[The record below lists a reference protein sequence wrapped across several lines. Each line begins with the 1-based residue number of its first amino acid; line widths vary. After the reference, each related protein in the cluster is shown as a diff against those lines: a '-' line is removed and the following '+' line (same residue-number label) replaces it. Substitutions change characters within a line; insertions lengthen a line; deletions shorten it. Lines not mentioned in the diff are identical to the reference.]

1 MCHEETAMSETETTE
16 THAFQAEVNQV
27 LSLVINS
34 LYSNKEIFVRELV
47 SNASDAIDKLKYQAL
62 TDKELVQG
70 DGPLEIRL
78 IPDEAAG
85 TLLIEDDGIGMSR
98 DELIAHLGTV
108 AHSGTKA
115 FIKALEEGANG
126 PQLIGQFGVGF
137 YSSFLVADTVEV
149 VSRAAGSDEAWR
161 WTSGGKDGFTLE
173 RTDREGQGT
182 SVLLHFKEDAKE
194 FLGEWRLRSLVTR
207 YADFVSH
214 PICMQL
220 AITEPPAEEG
230 GEPTMSLEM
239 TKVNEGR
246 AMWQRSKSDLTDE
259 DYAAFY
265 QHLTHDWEPALG
277 RTHFTVE
284 GVQLFTGLLYVPKR
298 PPFDLFS
305 PDQTHGIRLYVKR
318 VFIMDD
324 CQELLPR
331 WLRFVR
337 GIVDSDDLPL
347 NVSRELLQDSSAAR
361 AIRKQVTKKALD
373 LLESMAA
380 DQQED
385 FTTVWENYG
394 VVLKEGFHLAPEH
407 AERLGK
413 LVRFKTSDDAHEWTS
428 LADYVARM
436 PEGQESI
443 YYVIGE
449 SELAL
454 AASPHLEA
462 LREKGFEILYMVDAI
477 DEWAVNGLK
486 EFDGKPLV
494 SAMQADLDLG
504 SDDSEGD
511 DDEAKDE
518 ESRPHLEGLMK
529 RMEVILSEHVKEVR
543 VSKRLTASPSCLVIA
558 DGGMHAH
565 VERMVRRHTGGG
577 EIPKR
582 IFEVNPGHGII
593 DTMATLHAADPESP
607 RVRTWI
613 EVLYGQALVA
623 EGSPIAD
630 PAQFASHITSLLQD
644 AADKV

>member
-1 MCHEETAMSETETTE
+1 MSAEQQSETHE
-16 THAFQAEVNQV
+16 FQAEVNQV

-47 SNASDAIDKLKYQAL
+47 SNASDALDKLKYEAL
-62 TDKELVQG
+62 TNKALLSD
-70 DGPLEIRL
+70 DSALEIRL
-78 IPDEAAG
+78 TPNEDAG
-85 TLLIEDDGIGMSR
+85 TLTISDDGIGMSR
-98 DELIAHLGTV
+98 EQLIEHLGTV

-149 VSRAAGSDEAWR
+149 ISKAAGSDEAWCWR
-161 WTSGGKDGFTLE
+161 SEGKDGFTLE
-173 RTDREGQGT
+173 SAEREGQGT
-182 SVLLHFKEDAKE
+182 SVVLYFKEEAKE
-194 FLGEWRLRSLVTR
+194 YLGEWRLRSLVTR

-214 PICMQL
+214 PIRLQVTR
-220 AITEPPAEEG
+220 TETPEEEG
-230 GEPTMSLEM
+230 AEATTSVEM
-239 TKVNEGR
+239 EQVNEGR
-246 AMWQRSKSDLTDE
+246 AMWQRPKNELSDE
-259 DYAAFY
+259 DYASFY
-265 QHLTHDWEPALG
+265 QHLTHDWEPALAK
-277 RTHFTVE
+277 THFTVE

-305 PDQTHGIRLYVKR
+305 PDQEHGIRLYVKR

-347 NVSRELLQDSSAAR
+347 NVSRELLQDSAAAR
-361 AIRKQVTKKALD
+361 AIRKQVVKKVLD
-373 LLESMAA
+373 LLDTMAQESP
-380 DQQED
+380 ED
-385 FTTVWENYG
+385 YTNAWESYG
-394 VVLKEGFHLAPEH
+394 VVLKEGFHLSPDQSK
-407 AERLGK
+407 RLGK
-413 LVRFKTSDDAHEWTS
+413 LVRFKTSNEEHEWTS
-428 LADYVARM
+428 LAEYVERM

-454 AASPHLEA
+454 ASSPHLEA
-462 LREKGFEILYMVDAI
+462 LKEKGYEILYMVDAI

-486 EFDGKPLV
+486 EFEDKALV
-494 SAMQADLDLG
+494 SAMKADLNLDAP
-504 SDDSEGD
+504 SDGDEESED
-511 DDEAKDE
+511 AKDE
-518 ESRPHLEGLMK
+518 VEPNLEGLMK
-529 RMEVILSEHVKEVR
+529 RMELVLSNHVKEVR
-543 VSKRLTASPSCLVIA
+543 VSKRLTASPSCLVVA

-577 EIPKR
+577 DAPKR
-582 IFEVNPGHGII
+582 IFELNPNHTII
-593 DTMATLHAADPESP
+593 TAMATLHAKDPESP

-613 EVLYGQALVA
+613 EVLHGQALVA

-630 PAQFASHITSLLQD
+630 PTHFAAHITSLLND
-644 AADKV
+644 ATEKAVSA